1 MDKFIAVFQK
11 IPLAHKAL
19 AVVMILAGMGA
30 AYYFLGYQEQEKTIK
45 KLVQQYNKLEDDLH
59 AKQQVAA
66 NLTKYKKKVEFLQQK
81 LEEKKKNLPDDS
93 NLDHLLKTLNELSEK
108 SQMRIIAFTPK
119 QERRKNFYAEI
130 PVAVELEGNYH
141 EIATFFDKVAK
152 EDRIINISN
161 INLEEPKLRN
171 GKMVLRAIC
180 EAKTFKTIAVGQKK
194 SGKRKK
200 KKRKKKAH

>member
-1 MDKFIAVFQK
+1 MDKFVAVFQK

-19 AVVMILAGMGA
+19 AVLMILAGMGA

-119 QERRKNFYAEI
+119 GERRKNFYAEI
-130 PVAVELEGNYH
+130 PVSVELEGNYH

-161 INLEEPKLRN
+161 INLQEPKLRN
-171 GKMVLRAIC
+171 GKMVLKVVC
-180 EAKTFKTIAVGQKK
+180 EAKTFKTIAIGQKK
-194 SGKRKK
+194 SGKKK
-200 KKRKKKAH
+200 KRRKKKAH

>member
-1 MDKFIAVFQK
+1 MDKFVAVFQK
-11 IPLAHKAL
+11 IPLVHKAL

-30 AYYFLGYQEQEKTIK
+30 AYYFLGYQEQEKTIR
-45 KLVQQYNKLEDDLH
+45 KLVRQYNTLEDDLH

-130 PVAVELEGNYH
+130 PVSVELEGNYH

-161 INLEEPKLRN
+161 INLEEPQLRN
-171 GKMVLRAIC
+171 GKMILKAVC

-194 SGKRKK
+194 SSKKK